1 MCSESHG
8 VNETEWISFI
18 IFWYI
23 HKKGLNLG
31 QSLELERG
39 LTSNDKK
46 DGYVWFRRALVE
58 VDGADGNHTER
69 DDDGDAAGDGAAD
82 CAEEKKQNFDQKID
96 EVSWRLKY
104 GNLAQIECI
113 GTYISD
119 PIKQKITVQIVL
131 QNYYTPWPSVEIPL
145 THTTT
150 HRDRYGRKILEP
162 SHSRSAGKEAS

>member
-1 MCSESHG
+1 MKFFYH
-8 VNETEWISFI
+8 IL
-18 IFWYI
+18 I
-23 HKKGLNLG
+23 HSQKRFEPR

-113 GTYISD
+113 GTYISN
-119 PIKQKITVQIVL
+119 PIRQKITFQIVL
-131 QNYYTPWPSVEIPL
+131 QNYYTP
-145 THTTT
+145 
-150 HRDRYGRKILEP
+150 
-162 SHSRSAGKEAS
+162 